1 MSLPK
6 LNAPT
11 YELKIPSTGK
21 MISYRPYLVKEEK
34 ILMLAMES
42 NDDRQ
47 MIRAIKDVIS
57 ACTSDAA
64 DTSNITMFDMEYI
77 FTQLRSKSVGES
89 VQVSMNCS
97 ECNTS
102 NEIQINLEDVS
113 VKSDESITDTI
124 ELTDTIG
131 VRMKYPSVDAVL
143 SSRIDS
149 ESNNVDKIFSLLV
162 ECVDS
167 IYSGEEIFDAASQS
181 REELNGFIESL
192 NAEQFA
198 RIRKF
203 VENIP
208 ATVLD
213 VTFKCSNCEHKN
225 ETSLRGLANFFG

>member
-1 MSLPK
+1 
-6 LNAPT
+6 
-11 YELKIPSTGK
+11 
-21 MISYRPYLVKEEK
+21 V
-34 ILMLAMES
+34 
-42 NDDRQ
+42 
-47 MIRAIKDVIS
+47 
-57 ACTSDAA
+57 
-64 DTSNITMFDMEYI
+64 
-77 FTQLRSKSVGES
+77 
-89 VQVSMNCS
+89 
-97 ECNTS
+97 NTS

-198 RIRKF
+198 SIRKF

-225 ETSLRGLANFFG
+225 ETSLRGLSNFFG

>member
-225 ETSLRGLANFFG
+225 ETSLRGLSNFFG

>member
-198 RIRKF
+198 SIRKF

-225 ETSLRGLANFFG
+225 ETSLRGLSNFFG

>member
-97 ECNTS
+97 E
-102 NEIQINLEDVS
+102 
-113 VKSDESITDTI
+113 
-124 ELTDTIG
+124 
-131 VRMKYPSVDAVL
+131 
-143 SSRIDS
+143 
-149 ESNNVDKIFSLLV
+149 
-162 ECVDS
+162 
-167 IYSGEEIFDAASQS
+167 
-181 REELNGFIESL
+181 
-192 NAEQFA
+192 
-198 RIRKF
+198 
-203 VENIP
+203 
-208 ATVLD
+208 
-213 VTFKCSNCEHKN
+213 
-225 ETSLRGLANFFG
+225 

>member
-198 RIRKF
+198 SIRKF